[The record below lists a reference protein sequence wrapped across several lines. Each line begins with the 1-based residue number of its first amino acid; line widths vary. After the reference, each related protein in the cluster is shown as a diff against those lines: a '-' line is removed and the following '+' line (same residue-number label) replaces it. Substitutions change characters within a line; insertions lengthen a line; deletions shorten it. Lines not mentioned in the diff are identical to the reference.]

1 MSNEDPLESYVAR
14 LRSGLA
20 GMSLHEREEIVNEIR
35 MHVRDRVEEFGLTTA
50 DAVARLGPAED
61 LAADYCRG
69 ALVRRARGSF
79 SPWLIFRA
87 AYAWAMT
94 GIHGLAVFLV
104 ALLGYTLGAGFILC
118 GMLKPLFP
126 VETGFWIG
134 PDVFQF
140 GFQPGNVPEAQ
151 EVLGPW
157 FVQVSLMLGV
167 LSIAGTMVATRAMLP
182 KFRKWRTS
190 ALGPAGATQR

>member
-1 MSNEDPLESYVAR
+1 
-14 LRSGLA
+14 
-20 GMSLHEREEIVNEIR
+20 
-35 MHVRDRVEEFGLTTA
+35 
-50 DAVARLGPAED
+50 
-61 LAADYCRG
+61 
-69 ALVRRARGSF
+69 
-79 SPWLIFRA
+79 
-87 AYAWAMT
+87 MT
-94 GIHGLAVFLV
+94 GIHGLGVFLV

-126 VETGFWIG
+126 AETGFWIG

-190 ALGPAGATQR
+190 ALGPAGTPQR